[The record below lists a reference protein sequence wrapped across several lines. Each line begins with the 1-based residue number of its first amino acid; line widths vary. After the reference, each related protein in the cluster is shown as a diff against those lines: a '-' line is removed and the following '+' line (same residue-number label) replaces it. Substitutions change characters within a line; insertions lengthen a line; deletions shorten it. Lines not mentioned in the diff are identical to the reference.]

1 MKQISLLL
9 CCALTSLTT
18 FAQNDFLWRFPT
30 DSAIYSTPVVSGAHV
45 YFGSSDT
52 YLYAVTKSA
61 GKLNWKFKTN
71 GKVNSSVALTEKSVL
86 FTSTDGNIYSVD
98 KTNGKLVWNFKTGG
112 EQRYDLWDY
121 YLSSPVVFNN
131 VVYVGSG
138 DSSIYALDAVH
149 GKKIWQYKTNGIVHA
164 SPVVKD
170 STVFIGSYDGWFYAL
185 NAKNGSLRWK
195 FKTVGDAYFPK
206 GEIQKAAVIHKN
218 TIFFGSRDF
227 NIYALDLITGTGKW
241 NMKERGS
248 WIIATPHFYN
258 DNLYFGTSDT
268 HRFYC
273 MNAESG
279 EIKWTLP
286 LNMRVYGTASSIG
299 SQVLFGS
306 FNGKVYFVNSET
318 GKINSTFQ
326 TPESKKL
333 YAGLFDADDHIRK
346 DVDLYGKDYL
356 ITEKKILALGS
367 ILSDPVSENNI
378 LYFGDT
384 NGYFYALKLQ

>member
-9 CCALTSLTT
+9 LCVLTSLPT
-18 FAQNDFLWRFPT
+18 FSQIELRWRFPT
-30 DSAIYSTPVVSGAHV
+30 DSAIYSTPVVSGEHI

-52 YLYAVTKSA
+52 YLYALTKSE
-61 GKLNWKFKTN
+61 GKLSWKFKTN
-71 GKVNSSVALTEKSVL
+71 GKVNSMVAATEKSVM
-86 FTSTDGNIYSVD
+86 FSSTDGKIYSVNKAD
-98 KTNGKLVWNFKTGG
+98 GKLAWSFKTGG

-121 YLSSPVVFNN
+121 YLSSPVVHNQ

-138 DSSIYALDAVH
+138 DSAVYALDALN
-149 GKKIWQYKTNGIVHA
+149 GRKLWQYKTMGIVHA

-185 NAKNGSLRWK
+185 DAKNGSLRWK

-218 TIFFGSRDF
+218 TIYFGSRDF
-227 NIYALDLITGTGKW
+227 NIYALDLKTGTGKW

-248 WIIATPHFYN
+248 WVIATPHFYN
-258 DNLYFGTSDT
+258 DNIYFGTSDT

-299 SQVLFGS
+299 DQVVFGS
-306 FNGKVYFVNSET
+306 FNGKIYFVDAEN
-318 GKINSTFQ
+318 GKINSTYQ
-326 TPESKKL
+326 TPESKKS
-333 YAGLFDADDHIRK
+333 YTTIFDADDHIRK
-346 DVDLYGKDYL
+346 DVDLYGNDYIL
-356 ITEKKILALGS
+356 IEKRILALGS
-367 ILSDPVSENNI
+367 ILSSPVTENNS